1 MQCPKCRS
9 QRSQVLSSRKQLKTV
24 WRRRKCLRCHNGFT
38 TFEIT
43 EAENTRRQEL
53 ESIIERLQ
61 TVLVDKGETDSCS
74 KN

>member
-1 MQCPKCRS
+1 MQCPRCSS
-9 QRSQVLSSRKQLKTV
+9 QMCQVVDSRRQYKTV

-61 TVLVDKGETDSCS
+61 TVLEDKETQPR
-74 KN
+74 